1 MIGVDIFP
9 KSLTINL
16 MIDAEDPST
25 PELRDVR
32 EQLELILN
40 RLDNVGADVAALHI
54 DAAIV
59 ELFRLCGDDA
69 GDRSVPWPETVQR
82 H

>member
-1 MIGVDIFP
+1 MSGIE
-9 KSLTINL
+9 KLT
-16 MIDAEDPST
+16 EDDFV
-25 PELRDVR
+25 ELRAIRD
-32 EQLELILN
+32 ELDALLD
-40 RLDNVGADVAALHI
+40 RLDNVGADIAALHV

-69 GDRSVPWPETVQR
+69 GNRIVPWPETVPR